1 VDARSA
7 AINAVVMQLYDYG
20 RKAIEHGL
28 PDGPFRGVP
37 FLLKDLGGWL
47 AGAPNSVD
55 LRLMPPGP
63 CRREPTATLR
73 EHR

>member
-28 PDGPFRGVP
+28 PDGPFRGVRCLP
-37 FLLKDLGGWL
+37 T
-47 AGAPNSVD
+47 SED
-55 LRLMPPGP
+55 LR
-63 CRREPTATLR
+63 A
-73 EHR
+73 